1 MVRGAPLAVSGV
13 VTAYTGFS
21 GLTMNINL
29 PAGFLITVWIIA
41 LGVYGRSRN
50 VDEFRLPKEIRV
62 PSDYV

>member
-41 LGVYGRSRN
+41 LGVYGR
-50 VDEFRLPKEIRV
+50 KEQKR
-62 PSDYV
+62 